1 MIQFKNFTAAFGE
14 REVIKGMTCN
24 LAENSIT
31 ALIGVS
37 GSGKTTLSF
46 RAEKKLT
53 ESGFSVKVLDGDM
66 IRAAYKVKLGF
77 DRKDIKRNNTNIFL
91 MPICC

>member
-1 MIQFKNFTAAFGE
+1 MKNATIFWFTG
-14 REVIKGMTCN
+14 
-24 LAENSIT
+24 L
-31 ALIGVS
+31 S

-77 DRKDIKRNNTNIFL
+77 DRKDIEKIIF
-91 MPICC
+91 